1 MLKKLL
7 GLKKHVDVVKVTEQQ
22 PESCLHSSDSGS
34 VKQSKE
40 QSLTLQFSSCFSDS
54 VGHCVP
60 PCFPCMQVLVR
71 SLIPS
76 PHSAEHSLNSL
87 HSEKL
92 WSTGQL
98 IRMPSFTGQVALSS
112 SWPSQGSPSFFGG
125 IHSRFLFLRPGCVP
139 SGIQDLEHVD
149 PGVNKKPL

>member
-7 GLKKHVDVVKVTEQQ
+7 GLKKHVDVGKVTEQQ

-87 HSEKL
+87 HSDFFRLEVASLSIGTFHCNLFTVSYFSKL
-92 WSTGQL
+92 SK
-98 IRMPSFTGQVALSS
+98 FVLSS
-112 SWPSQGSPSFFGG
+112 VLLTASS
-125 IHSRFLFLRPGCVP
+125 LF
-139 SGIQDLEHVD
+139 E
-149 PGVNKKPL
+149 